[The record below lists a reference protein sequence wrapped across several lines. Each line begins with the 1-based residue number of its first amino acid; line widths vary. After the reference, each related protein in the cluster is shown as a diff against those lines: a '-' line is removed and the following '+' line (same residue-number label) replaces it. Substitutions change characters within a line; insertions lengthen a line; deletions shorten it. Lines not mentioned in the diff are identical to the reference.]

1 MKAMNMEAYRFSISW
16 SRVIPHGKRR
26 RGLST
31 EGLEFYDKV
40 IDRTIAAGMKPYVT
54 IFHWDTPQ
62 ALVDEY
68 GGFLSRN
75 IVDDFRDYAD
85 LLFERYGDKV
95 EKWITLNEPWT
106 YVVKGFEE
114 GVFAPGRCSDWVN
127 RACQAGDSAVEP
139 YRVAHHL
146 LLAHAEAVK
155 LYREKEG
162 RKLGEIGITLVTFW
176 FEPYSDS
183 QADNDAAERAMDFMF
198 GWFMNPVTYGH
209 YPRTMKD
216 LLGQRLPEILAHE
229 ADMLRNSYDFLG
241 LNYYTTYY
249 AKDNP
254 NLNLLK
260 LRYATD
266 SRVIQTPIKDGK
278 PIGEKVA
285 SSWLYIYPEGI
296 RKLLS
301 YTKRTYGSPIIYIT
315 ENGVSEEDDPTT
327 SIVEA
332 TNDKRRIKY
341 YHKHLHNV
349 LEANKTDKVD
359 VRGYFAWSYADNFE
373 WADGYTSRFGLYY
386 IDFKDP
392 KFARIPKSSACWFKR
407 FLQTPSPHASQDNDD
422 QELILLP
429 VSGIVNRALPRA
441 LRFSY

>member
-114 GVFAPGRCSDWVN
+114 GVFAPGRCSD
-127 RACQAGDSAVEP
+127 S
-139 YRVAHHL
+139 
-146 LLAHAEAVK
+146 HAEAVK
-155 LYREKEG
+155 LYREKYKEG

-266 SRVIQTPIKDGK
+266 SRVIQT
-278 PIGEKVA
+278 
-285 SSWLYIYPEGI
+285 
-296 RKLLS
+296 
-301 YTKRTYGSPIIYIT
+301 RTYRSMH
-315 ENGVSEEDDPTT
+315 
-327 SIVEA
+327 A
-332 TNDKRRIKY
+332 C
-341 YHKHLHNV
+341 
-349 LEANKTDKVD
+349 
-359 VRGYFAWSYADNFE
+359 NF
-373 WADGYTSRFGLYY
+373 D
-386 IDFKDP
+386 
-392 KFARIPKSSACWFKR
+392 
-407 FLQTPSPHASQDNDD
+407 
-422 QELILLP
+422 
-429 VSGIVNRALPRA
+429 
-441 LRFSY
+441 